1 MKSTENSSDSS
12 VQNNPNNTFDA
23 FQLPPQLSEALVN
36 MGYTLPTPIQE
47 KGIPIVMQGKDLIG
61 IAQTGTGK
69 TAAFGIPMVKMLI
82 EDKISQGLILVPTRE
97 LAEQVFQVMKQL
109 TQNVKSIKPWVLIGG
124 TSMFAQAK
132 SLPRMPKLIIA
143 TPGRLNDHLERGTF
157 ILANVKM
164 VVLDEADRMLDIGFE
179 PQIRKVFPF
188 LSKKRQTLL
197 FSATFPKTIE
207 RLTREYM
214 SEPAKLT
221 IGRVSQPGADI
232 EQSFIQ
238 TTVAQKNPLLIQELE
253 NRKGTVL
260 IFVRTKHRVD
270 RVTKTLQQAGF
281 DADRI
286 HGARTQAQR
295 TRVMSDF
302 RNKIIRIMVAT
313 DVASRGIDI
322 SHIEHVINYDL
333 PEVPEDYVHRIGRT
347 ARAGAKGESVSFL
360 TPEDKTKWMYLSKHL
375 MSVGIKI
382 DATMMKK
389 AGPLPE
395 LSLNENV
402 SSERTDSEEEAPR
415 DYSQRRHGRPK
426 YRPKQARLQP
436 NHPSSD
442 RPRRAYS
449 PASDSRSTSSDRPN
463 SRPYTPRGDGP
474 RTSSRPYTPRGDGER
489 SSRSYAPRGDGAR
502 SSRPYTPRGDGP
514 RTSSRPYTPRGDS
527 SRPSRGYEGRSS
539 EGNSRSYA
547 PRGDGARSNSRPYA
561 PRADGERSSRSY
573 APRGDGARST
583 RPYTPR
589 GDGPRRDAGN
599 GERPS
604 SRFSR
609 PDRPRTD
616 GPRFGSRNS
625 NDSRGGY
632 ARTSSDRPRSDRP
645 SYPSRSAGPRSE
657 GSSFKPR
664 GENSPRGDSRS
675 FSGPTNGAAR
685 PRPTVRPGKFA
696 KKTGS
701 YPRGNKP
708 RDGSSR
714 PSRDS

>member
-1 MKSTENSSDSS
+1 MSSIDTENSSSS
-12 VQNNPNNTFDA
+12 GQNNPNNTFEA
-23 FQLPPQLSEALVN
+23 FNLPPQLADALVTI
-36 MGYTLPTPIQE
+36 GYKIPTPIQE

-69 TAAFGIPMVKMLI
+69 TAAFGIPMVKLLI
-82 EDKISQGLILVPTRE
+82 EDKNSQGLILVPTRE

-157 ILANVKM
+157 VLANVRM

-188 LSKKRQTLL
+188 LPKKRQTLL

-221 IGRVSQPGADI
+221 IGRVSQPGTDI

-238 TTVAQKNPLLIQELE
+238 TTVALKNPLLIQELE
-253 NRKGTVL
+253 KRKGSVL

-295 TRVMSDF
+295 SRVMSDF

-322 SHIEHVINYDL
+322 SHIEHVINYDI

-360 TPEDKTKWMYLSKHL
+360 TPEDKTKWLYLSKHL
-375 MSVGIKI
+375 MSMGIKL
-382 DATMMKK
+382 DSTMIKK
-389 AGPLPE
+389 AGPLSPMPMADI
-395 LSLNENV
+395 SASD
-402 SSERTDSEEEAPR
+402 SSEQEESPR

-426 YRPKQARLQP
+426 YRPKQARLQA

-442 RPRRAYS
+442 RPKRPYT
-449 PASDSRSTSSDRPN
+449 PASDYRSAGSDRPN
-463 SRPYTPRGDGP
+463 SRPYTPRGDGS
-474 RTSSRPYTPRGDGER
+474 RTSSRPYSPRGDGER
-489 SSRSYAPRGDGAR
+489 SNSRPYTPRADGERFNRSYAPRGDGGR
-502 SSRPYTPRGDGP
+502 SSRPYTPRGD
-514 RTSSRPYTPRGDS
+514 SA
-527 SRPSRGYEGRSS
+527 RPSRGYEGRSS

-547 PRGDGARSNSRPYA
+547 PRGDGVRTNSRPYT
-561 PRADGERSSRSY
+561 PRGDGERSNRSY
-573 APRGDGARST
+573 APRGDGARSS

-589 GDGPRRDAGN
+589 SDGPRRDSGN
-599 GERPS
+599 GERPAN
-604 SRFSR
+604 RFSR
-609 PDRPRTD
+609 SD
-616 GPRFGSRNS
+616 GPRTS
-625 NDSRGGY
+625 GGY
-632 ARTSSDRPRSDRP
+632 GRPSSDRPRSDRP

-664 GENSPRGDSRS
+664 GENFARGDSRS
-675 FSGPTNGAAR
+675 FSGPTNGSAR

-708 RDGSSR
+708 RDGSAR